1 MKTSILIC
9 ALLASAC
16 FGQLRADLNGDG
28 YVDFEDF
35 AIFAQE
41 WNMYDLDANKVAHF
55 KFDDNAA
62 SKVVVDEKGTNGTAQ
77 QNTSVL
83 HTDGRI
89 GGALT
94 FNGSLDY
101 ITCNQPFQSTF
112 RDSFSINLWCKPD
125 DGQPAAGQALITN
138 YRAANNLFRVV
149 LLTTGK
155 LYCAYIVGTGSIA
168 TLNSVVVFSDG
179 VGSWTAVTVVFEKIS
194 AITARILLYV
204 NGVLVE
210 TGTSGLVAMANFTSA
225 NDVLIGAYRD
235 IEPLYFD
242 GSLDNVIIF
251 NKALTAA
258 EVSQLY
264 QAKTLYTYGDDS
276 IYGKNDKS
284 IYGEVLRI

>member
-101 ITCNQPFQSTF
+101 IPVTS
-112 RDSFSINLWCKPD
+112 RS
-125 DGQPAAGQALITN
+125 
-138 YRAANNLFRVV
+138 RVR
-149 LLTTGK
+149 L
-155 LYCAYIVGTGSIA
+155 GT
-168 TLNSVVVFSDG
+168 
-179 VGSWTAVTVVFEKIS
+179 
-194 AITARILLYV
+194 
-204 NGVLVE
+204 VLVL
-210 TGTSGLVAMANFTSA
+210 TYGVSLTMVSQRPARHL
-225 NDVLIGAYRD
+225 LQI
-235 IEPLYFD
+235 IEL
-242 GSLDNVIIF
+242 LIIF
-251 NKALTAA
+251 F
-258 EVSQLY
+258 
-264 QAKTLYTYGDDS
+264 
-276 IYGKNDKS
+276 
-284 IYGEVLRI
+284 VLCY